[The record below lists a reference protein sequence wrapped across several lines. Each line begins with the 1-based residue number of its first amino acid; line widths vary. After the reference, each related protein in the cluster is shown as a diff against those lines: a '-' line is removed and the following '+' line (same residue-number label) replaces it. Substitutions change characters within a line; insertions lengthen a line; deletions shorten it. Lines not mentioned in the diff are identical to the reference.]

1 MKTEKEKK
9 REYPSSQPRR
19 KPPRVARDSL
29 QSSALQEV
37 DPTWQSHYTFQRTE
51 LSYRWPVGPRTQ
63 QSRLATPWLAL
74 RRWRVG
80 PAAQELLL
88 PSGLNKLNA
97 KQPKLDANS
106 LGS

>member
-1 MKTEKEKK
+1 MEMKTEKEKK

-51 LSYRWPVGPRTQ
+51 LSYR
-63 QSRLATPWLAL
+63 
-74 RRWRVG
+74 
-80 PAAQELLL
+80 
-88 PSGLNKLNA
+88 
-97 KQPKLDANS
+97 
-106 LGS
+106 